1 MRLKLNC
8 FVLSK
13 QVVLEGALR
22 AAGLRQRRPDD
33 LHARV
38 LSRPPLE
45 KDARERWCAHFL
57 LQGDTAA
64 AHGSQGR
71 RCQNASME
79 SWSLL
84 GEEEDQGNQENADH
98 PCKAGSSD
106 VGWRSLALSTASRIA
121 VRTSAVLPRRT
132 STRNLQ
138 PALLSRRPTDTD
150 RRTQTRTV
158 ADRQR
163 LTRADLDGHGRH

>member
-1 MRLKLNC
+1 MNDSHMRRHVSKGPSPQPVGTTSNEALHVELRAAFRHVYDMHGPVMRLKLNC

-22 AAGLRQRRPDD
+22 AAGLRQRRPDH
-33 LHARV
+33 LLARL

-45 KDARERWCAHFL
+45 EDARERWCAHFL

-98 PCKAGSSD
+98 SCQAGSSD
-106 VGWRSLALSTASRIA
+106 VGWRSLALSTAA
-121 VRTSAVLPRRT
+121 
-132 STRNLQ
+132 
-138 PALLSRRPTDTD
+138 
-150 RRTQTRTV
+150 
-158 ADRQR
+158 
-163 LTRADLDGHGRH
+163 